1 MYWYSL
7 SHKKF
12 AFLLPGFILLLVCI
26 QSCKQESGNNGHT
39 VQFFDLK
46 GYFKADSVRLSKLNP
61 VVNKTVMHNNVTE
74 SKKVHIPNWGTELG
88 LFTQS
93 DINKPAWK
101 ASYLV
106 QATDDFLIYKAKD
119 PALKTRDII
128 IKRNGNK
135 IKWILIFNHTKNI
148 LYETVEK
155 LSYFPDSLYLI
166 EKTQRV
172 RLLGTDKYKIS
183 GSLINDERKK

>member
-7 SHKKF
+7 SYKKF
-12 AFLLPGFILLLVCI
+12 VFLLPGFILLLVCV
-26 QSCKQESGNNGHT
+26 QSCKHDSGDNVLN

-46 GYFKADSVRLSKLNP
+46 GYFKADSVRLTKLNP
-61 VVNKTVMHNNVTE
+61 LVNKTVIHNNVTE
-74 SKKVHIPNWGTELG
+74 TKKVRIPNWGTELS

-106 QATDDFLIYKAKD
+106 QSTDDFLIYKAKD

-172 RLLGTDKYKIS
+172 RLLGTDQYKIK
-183 GSLINDERKK
+183 GSFN